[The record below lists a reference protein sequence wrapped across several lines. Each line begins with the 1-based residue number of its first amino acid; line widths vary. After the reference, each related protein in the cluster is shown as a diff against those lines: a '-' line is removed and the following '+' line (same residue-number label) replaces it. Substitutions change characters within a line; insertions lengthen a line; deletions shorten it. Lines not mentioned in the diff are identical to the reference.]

1 MNVLHAKINVTYT
14 VLRFWEKGFQQKL
27 LRDKQVIPTWDKKIT
42 FYIDKQI
49 KWLLQID
56 EH

>member
-27 LRDKQVIPTWDKKIT
+27 LRDKQVIPTWDKK
-42 FYIDKQI
+42 
-49 KWLLQID
+49 
-56 EH
+56 